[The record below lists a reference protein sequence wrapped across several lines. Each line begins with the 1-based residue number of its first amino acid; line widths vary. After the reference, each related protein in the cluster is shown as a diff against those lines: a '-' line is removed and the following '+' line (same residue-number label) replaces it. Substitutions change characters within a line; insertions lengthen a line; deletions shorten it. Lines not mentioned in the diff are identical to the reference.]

1 MQNFLLTVFEPI
13 FLAAAIFVGTDDSDS
28 FLRLTVVLIIA
39 VIIGAIYGYVTGE
52 SPKIKEDKKDKKDE
66 GLVHS
71 TINMRQF
78 SAVLEYIDK
87 MWIASCEELR
97 ITLEGSSYD
106 ALIER
111 IKIAIREIAE
121 VELGH
126 KGDIKI
132 VFSMRDRIEEIR
144 AAS

>member
-1 MQNFLLTVFEPI
+1 
-13 FLAAAIFVGTDDSDS
+13 
-28 FLRLTVVLIIA
+28 
-39 VIIGAIYGYVTGE
+39 
-52 SPKIKEDKKDKKDE
+52 
-66 GLVHS
+66 
-71 TINMRQF
+71 MRQF
-78 SAVLEYIDK
+78 STVLEYIDK

-97 ITLEGSSYD
+97 ITLEGSSHD

-132 VFSMRDRIEEIR
+132 VISMRDRIEEMR